1 MTALTYAR
9 ARLFLG
15 ISNVGFWVLVSA
27 TLLWKPIDLSLL
39 ALALIRVL
47 GSLPFDV
54 LGGFVLP
61 RQYGLLPENETA
73 AQFFG
78 KLMRGAFAHA
88 AIISVFLI
96 FFFALPS
103 FLYRILIFAFF
114 ELALT
119 LFQLSFAQTVSPLKT
134 QSDISEEDHQ
144 MQPPLLFV
152 KTTDPGFVGGWAG
165 QRLILPEAWRTALPP
180 DALAIQILRRKLTR
194 MSGAWLRG
202 VVGAVG
208 FNCVGVVLSLLYPGL
223 TPTKFVALST
233 LWSFLGVLVL
243 PSLSRPAV
251 FASDRLALDAGVAPE
266 ALKET
271 ILALDRRQDNEPER
285 PQHIETI
292 FHPIP
297 SAGTRIRA
305 IESQKEL
312 SKIGGWQLLRTA
324 LYLSWASGSL
334 LSRAVHCN
342 IGRPELWVYFP
353 GD

>member
-1 MTALTYAR
+1 
-9 ARLFLG
+9 
-15 ISNVGFWVLVSA
+15 
-27 TLLWKPIDLSLL
+27 
-39 ALALIRVL
+39 
-47 GSLPFDV
+47 
-54 LGGFVLP
+54 
-61 RQYGLLPENETA
+61 
-73 AQFFG
+73 
-78 KLMRGAFAHA
+78 
-88 AIISVFLI
+88 
-96 FFFALPS
+96 
-103 FLYRILIFAFF
+103 
-114 ELALT
+114 
-119 LFQLSFAQTVSPLKT
+119 
-134 QSDISEEDHQ
+134 
-144 MQPPLLFV
+144 
-152 KTTDPGFVGGWAG
+152 
-165 QRLILPEAWRTALPP
+165 
-180 DALAIQILRRKLTR
+180 